1 MISNLDERNVGIFSD
16 WDRACEAVQ
25 KSMLTLDGAV
35 VCGGAS
41 SFLKAWFI
49 GVAAQA
55 TWFAP

>member
-1 MISNLDERNVGIFSD
+1 MRGMLTSFFD

-25 KSMLTLDGAV
+25 KSMLTLDGAA